1 MVDSALGYVYSLPIA
16 FHYEN
21 SIVFSGVATSSG
33 TIAIVINAVTYN
45 ITVTEGDTAT
55 KVADTFRIACQD
67 SDDFVTDDL
76 GLGTTVQL
84 ISNTTSVSI
93 ATAYA
98 EVDITSAPDS
108 LGIKTKT

>member
-1 MVDSALGYVYSLPIA
+1 M
-16 FHYEN
+16 
-21 SIVFSGVATSSG
+21 
-33 TIAIVINAVTYN
+33 
-45 ITVTEGDTAT
+45 
-55 KVADTFRIACQD
+55 ADTFRIACES